1 MAACSLW
8 RLNMNNL
15 LYLQW
20 ALEFFMKVILP
31 VGVFV
36 LLMLVAYNLGQKSI
50 IDQYEEYARRRRERE
65 ARWQEFEEED

>member
-1 MAACSLW
+1 
-8 RLNMNNL
+8 MNNL

-31 VGVFV
+31 IGAFV
-36 LLMLVAYNLGQKSI
+36 LLMLLAYNLGQKSI
-50 IDQYEEYARRRRERE
+50 IDQYEEYARRKRERE